1 MVIILQSLD
10 IEKRRP
16 CRQRLGAPQKSLH
29 SVAPHNQHGPHGPI
43 LLGRD
48 MADHPKIENSGNTV
62 INIIMWIL
70 TTGLKIQRDL
80 FHLISTNSDQAK

>member
-1 MVIILQSLD
+1 MIPILWQLFCNHRRLKKTKNILVKRLPKVITRS
-10 IEKRRP
+10 P
-16 CRQRLGAPQKSLH
+16 C
-29 SVAPHNQHGPHGPI
+29 GPI
-43 LLGRD
+43 LLGRHGIL
-48 MADHPKIENSGNTV
+48 DHPKIENSGNTV